1 MSKEQQKRANWIM
14 VVILTM
20 YEAGILL
27 ASINN
32 IITSG
37 DGSVVMIAFAIAA
50 LLLLILSQKIDYL
63 RKYFKV
69 VAAIVFGIC
78 FWIGLNLSGTNELAT
93 AVLVIVVAMLYQ
105 SRKYVA
111 ILCGIYVML
120 AVPHFLVLYLSGDST
135 VNPTQIVSPIVFAV
149 IFFQLV
155 AWCLGKQN
163 KENMVVIEN
172 QATES
177 NQKAVS
183 LKQDAENVSQML
195 MDLKKMLADVEQSCI
210 TSSENMT
217 NIEAGN
223 EVTVNAAGELA
234 QMAAE
239 IQNVIGVTSS
249 AVANVND
256 IIDDTISVFEKNKDT
271 VSRLIS
277 EGTSSITSGEEMKEA
292 SIALKDKSE
301 EVQEITSVIINISS
315 QTNLLALNAS
325 IEAAR
330 AGEAGKG
337 FAVVADEIRKLAE
350 QTKNATENITNILIS
365 LREGADEVYEK
376 ISYSMD
382 ITDHQRTTMDSMVNQ
397 FNQLNAQF
405 DGLKKS
411 IIDVDIQMKNM
422 NEMNREITDNSSN
435 LSASSEEVCASVG
448 EAVDS
453 NKAINDA
460 ITKVV
465 IRLDEIS
472 GEVINMAR

>member
-382 ITDHQRTTMDSMVNQ
+382 ITEHQRTTMDSMVNQ

>member
-256 IIDDTISVFEKNKDT
+256 IIDDTISVFEKIK
-271 VSRLIS
+271 
-277 EGTSSITSGEEMKEA
+277 
-292 SIALKDKSE
+292 
-301 EVQEITSVIINISS
+301 
-315 QTNLLALNAS
+315 
-325 IEAAR
+325 
-330 AGEAGKG
+330 
-337 FAVVADEIRKLAE
+337 
-350 QTKNATENITNILIS
+350 IL
-365 LREGADEVYEK
+365 
-376 ISYSMD
+376 
-382 ITDHQRTTMDSMVNQ
+382 
-397 FNQLNAQF
+397 
-405 DGLKKS
+405 
-411 IIDVDIQMKNM
+411 
-422 NEMNREITDNSSN
+422 
-435 LSASSEEVCASVG
+435 SVG
-448 EAVDS
+448 
-453 NKAINDA
+453 
-460 ITKVV
+460 
-465 IRLDEIS
+465 
-472 GEVINMAR
+472 

>member
-1 MSKEQQKRANWIM
+1 
-14 VVILTM
+14 
-20 YEAGILL
+20 
-27 ASINN
+27 
-32 IITSG
+32 
-37 DGSVVMIAFAIAA
+37 
-50 LLLLILSQKIDYL
+50 
-63 RKYFKV
+63 
-69 VAAIVFGIC
+69 
-78 FWIGLNLSGTNELAT
+78 
-93 AVLVIVVAMLYQ
+93 
-105 SRKYVA
+105 
-111 ILCGIYVML
+111 
-120 AVPHFLVLYLSGDST
+120 
-135 VNPTQIVSPIVFAV
+135 
-149 IFFQLV
+149 
-155 AWCLGKQN
+155 
-163 KENMVVIEN
+163 
-172 QATES
+172 
-177 NQKAVS
+177 
-183 LKQDAENVSQML
+183 
-195 MDLKKMLADVEQSCI
+195 
-210 TSSENMT
+210 
-217 NIEAGN
+217 
-223 EVTVNAAGELA
+223 
-234 QMAAE
+234 
-239 IQNVIGVTSS
+239 
-249 AVANVND
+249 
-256 IIDDTISVFEKNKDT
+256 
-271 VSRLIS
+271 
-277 EGTSSITSGEEMKEA
+277 MKEA

-382 ITDHQRTTMDSMVNQ
+382 ITEHQRTTMDSMVNQ